1 MRTLAGAHKNV
12 VLETTNGT
20 APTPTFREPAIRPY
34 RGFLSYNCKDALHFR
49 GVCRRLEHRVCGDRK
64 VDVAKLK
71 EHTECS
77 SERLKGQLFEI
88 LESFNNEQMQRFL
101 RQADVLNNLDAKK
114 RAHEVPVQTR
124 IAFHCI

>member
-1 MRTLAGAHKNV
+1 MRSLIGAHKNF

-20 APTPTFREPAIRPY
+20 VPTPTFREPAIQLSRV
-34 RGFLSYNCKDALHFR
+34 FLSCNLNDALPFR
-49 GVCRRLEHRVCGDRK
+49 GVFRRLEHRVCGDRK

-101 RQADVLNNLDAKK
+101 RQADVLSSLDAK
-114 RAHEVPVQTR
+114 
-124 IAFHCI
+124 